1 MAAFF
6 GTPGDDNLIG
16 AERGDNMVGFAGN
29 DTLTGLGGEDTLF
42 GGDGNDTLRGGDG
55 GDVLDGGAGSD
66 ILDGGTGG
74 FGVDTADYRS
84 FSNGVNVNLVT
95 GKANDGSGT
104 DTLIS
109 IEDVQGTDFGD
120 EIIGDQASNFLH
132 GNGGADFIS
141 ANGGNDIISGGA
153 GNDRILGGSGA
164 DKISGGAGADTL
176 TGGSEA
182 DTFQFLFLSEVG
194 VGAGRDVIKDF
205 EKGLDKINVS
215 TLDADTSVS
224 GNQAFSFVASN
235 AFSDEGQIRATPLNG
250 GALVQFN
257 TSGTSGAEFEIFLE
271 DPVQLSAV
279 DFIL

>member
-42 GGDGNDTLRGGDG
+42 GGDGGDL
-55 GDVLDGGAGSD
+55 LDGGAGSD

-109 IEDVQGTDFGD
+109 IEDVQGTDFVD

-141 ANGGNDIISGGA
+141 ANGGDDIISGGA

-194 VGAGRDVIKDF
+194 VGAGRDVIRDF

-224 GNQAFSFVASN
+224 GNQTFSFVGSN